1 MRQRVPISIIM
12 TSNLVKLNVTDSLTK
27 AENLFKKHK
36 VRHLPVVSGQKLQ
49 GILSYTD
56 LLKIS
61 LADFGDEEG
70 SIDMTVYNM
79 FTLEQV
85 MVKDVTTVQEDD
97 NIKLA
102 AEILA
107 EKDFRALPV
116 MKGNLLVG
124 ILTTTDLIKY
134 LLKQYE
140 D

>member
-1 MRQRVPISIIM
+1 MRHRVPLSTIM
-12 TSNLVKLNVTDSLTK
+12 TSNIIKLNITDSLTK
-27 AENLFKKHK
+27 AEEIFKKYK
-36 VRHLPVVSGQKLQ
+36 VRHLPVVSGNKLV

-61 LADFGDEEG
+61 LADFKEDDE
-70 SIDMTVYNM
+70 SIDITVYNM

-85 MVKDVTTVQEDD
+85 MVKNVTTVQANE
-97 NIKLA
+97 NIKFA

-116 MKGNLLVG
+116 MDGDLLVG

-140 D
+140 